1 MASRNPFS
9 GIEQADVAFLQL
21 GTVAFRC
28 FVWQRNTQR
37 TIGQNTNYFGA
48 TVEAAIF
55 TEQAHGQESLLW
67 RGTVRTPASGEH
79 VDCPRVVA
87 LGQSFHVHWLE
98 YDPEESDELEVAD
111 GRDLHRST
119 FDVEDDP
126 FAWVYQGSISTSYYM
141 LYDTQSL
148 GANEDYIIA
157 HASDTNQISVRR
169 VNGDAW
175 IDTAWTST
183 VSGLTLAENVLAV
196 SANRAAPMVVYQSGS
211 QLQAFSHNW
220 ADGTVNQP
228 ATFVSSA
235 FGDFTAV
242 GLCQRDGVADDDVFL
257 VAEYE
262 DGTTLQNGVTV
273 VDLPTTMHGELVAT
287 ALGIPAREYLTPNT
301 TLQSK
306 PWRYVSPRSLL
317 VQTPQM
323 FAALGFQSARL
334 DEEWLQSHYYVA
346 RYETESSGTGR
357 PMLVATMAAGIADAR
372 KHGAVPADSVAVGL
386 VPTGASPHRRRN
398 HLPSASPAPSF
409 GPLVKSYTLAMCFW
423 SRIDT
428 ARVDSSSTNGI
439 TVAGAK
445 LEAVRFHHDDAWA
458 YPYDDSDPPLP
469 STPYASVGVP
479 QLESVHAGDGLFLSG
494 GTPQTYDGHRF
505 VEAGFPW
512 RPEIVDAREHSA
524 GAGPAAGNYSYT
536 AVYEWRDAR
545 GQTHR
550 SQPADPVVVTVASG
564 FFVHLEIRCCN
575 LSAKDNNALGAS
587 GNPVKVDVYRTESGG
602 SIFYPLYRG
611 NDGLATDLVDV
622 PTNTPTALTV
632 QVEDGA
638 ADADINDAVPLSFT
652 RLSGN
657 WTPLPGETVPALG
670 AVASWQNRVVGVSSE
685 ETKRLWISRE
695 ILPEA
700 RGEQY
705 TVPEFNAT
713 LTFRIDQV
721 RGRVVAL
728 QEMDSALIL
737 FTREAI
743 YALHG
748 SPADATG
755 AGSTLNLQLLQRDT
769 GCIEPRS
776 VAPAPDGV
784 YFQSRRGL
792 YKLTRA
798 NALEYVGAD
807 IEDELRAAGNVR
819 AVTVHEDSHQVR
831 VLCNGG
837 AYDSPQVLV
846 YDWRHGLWALWPL
859 PDASSTPGLS
869 SAVDALSWRGHV
881 GEHAHVVLQAGG
893 VLISKPST
901 SASLYADE
909 GATTATV
916 AIPVDVRTGWI
927 HLAGLAGFKRV
938 RKVGLHFTKPAAA
951 AFTVELEYD
960 LTGTQT
966 DGANIQTELVPSTA
980 VGFYEIRTSIQ
991 KCNAIRI
998 RIYEDTTTPT
1008 GAALTAS
1015 TMNLHAITLDV
1026 ARKKGFSKV
1035 SPTTQR
1041 T

>member
-1 MASRNPFS
+1 MAARNPFS
-9 GIEQADVAFLQL
+9 GVEQGDVAFLES
-21 GTVAFRC
+21 GGVAYRC
-28 FVWQRNTQR
+28 FVWQQDTEV
-37 TIGQNTNYFGA
+37 TVGESQNFYGA
-48 TVEAAIF
+48 SIEAAIYV
-55 TEQAHGQESLLW
+55 EQPHGGEVEMW
-67 RGTVRTPASGEH
+67 RGTVRTAASGEL
-79 VDCPRVVA
+79 VDMPRVVP
-87 LGQSFHVHWLE
+87 LGTTFHVHWIE
-98 YDPEESDELEVAD
+98 FDPDEQSGGVAS
-111 GRDLHRST
+111 GRDLHRAT
-119 FDVEDDP
+119 FDVTATT
-126 FAWVYQGSISTSYYM
+126 FAWTQQGAIATGRLH
-141 LYDTQSL
+141 LYDVQSL
-148 GANEDYIIA
+148 GADDDYVLA
-157 HASDTNQISVRR
+157 HASDTDQISVYR
-169 VNGDAW
+169 VRGADW
-175 IDTAWTST
+175 LSSLWVST
-183 VSGLTLAENVLAV
+183 VTSLTLSENVLAV
-196 SANRAAPMVVYQSGS
+196 SANRVAPMVIYQSGTS
-211 QLQAFSHNW
+211 LQAFSHDW
-220 ADGTVNQP
+220 ADGAVRQP
-228 ATFVSSA
+228 ATFVSA
-235 FGDFTAV
+235 ALGEFTAV
-242 GLCQRDGVADDDVFL
+242 GVCQRDATDDPDVFM
-257 VAEYE
+257 VAEF
-262 DGTTLQNGVTV
+262 GRTVILQGGSSVNLPVTV
-273 VDLPTTMHGELVAT
+273 HAELDVSSLAVPSSVT
-287 ALGIPAREYLTPNT
+287 ETPNT

-306 PWRYVSPRSLL
+306 PWRYSSSQALGSP
-317 VQTPQM
+317 VPQM
-323 FAALGFQSARL
+323 FAVLGFQNARE
-334 DEEWLQSHYYVA
+334 DSEWLQSNYYVA
-346 RYETESSGTGR
+346 RYERAAADAAGR
-357 PMLVATMAAGIADAR
+357 PIPVATLSGGIADAR
-372 KHGAVPADSVAVGL
+372 RHGTVPVQT
-386 VPTGASPHRRRN
+386 TGSGITSTGDAPHKRRN
-398 HLPSASPAPSF
+398 HLSAATPAPSF
-409 GPLVKSYTLAMCFW
+409 GPLVKSYSVALSRW
-423 SRIDT
+423 SRIET
-428 ARVDSSSTNGI
+428 VRVNSTNQVGV
-439 TVAGAK
+439 TVAGAA
-445 LEAVRFHHDDAWA
+445 LECVRFHHDDAWA
-458 YPYDDSDPPLP
+458 HPYDDSDPALP
-469 STPYASVGVP
+469 SVPYASVGVP

-512 RPEIVDAREHSA
+512 YPEVVDVRESGA
-524 GAGPAAGNYSYT
+524 GASLPAGVYNYT
-536 AVYEWRDAR
+536 AVLEWRDAR

-550 SQPADPVVVTVASG
+550 SYPADPFAVLSTEGG
-564 FFVHLEIRCCN
+564 FLEIEIRCCN
-575 LSAKDNNALGAS
+575 LSMKDNAALGS
-587 GNPVKVDVYRTESGG
+587 YGGPVKIDVYRTLEDG
-602 SIFYPLYRG
+602 SVFYPLYRG
-611 NDGLATDLVDV
+611 NDQLSTDLVDI
-622 PTNTPTALTV
+622 PTNDPTALTISL
-632 QVEDGA
+632 QDGA
-638 ADADINDAVPLSFT
+638 LDNVIEDSVPLSFT
-652 RLSGN
+652 RVSGN
-657 WTPLPGETVPALG
+657 WLPLPGETGPTLG
-670 AVASWQNRVVGVSSE
+670 ATANWQNRVVGVSSE

-748 SPADATG
+748 TPPDANG
-755 AGSTLNLQLLQRDT
+755 AGSSLNLQLLQRDT

-776 VAPAPDGV
+776 VAPAPDGI

-792 YKLTRA
+792 YKLTRG

-846 YDWRHGLWALWPL
+846 YDWRHGLWAQWPL

-960 LTGTQT
+960 LDGTQT

-980 VGFYEIRTSIQ
+980 VGFYEIRTAIQ
-991 KCNAIRI
+991 KCTAIRI
-998 RIYEDTTTPT
+998 RIHEYTTTPT

-1015 TMNLHAITLDV
+1015 TMNLNAITLAV
-1026 ARKKGFSKV
+1026 ARKPGQNRV
-1035 SPTTQR
+1035 SPTAQR